1 MRVDFTFE
9 RRTMTFWTQ
18 LESRISKYDLL
29 RHPFYQAWSMG
40 ELTREELAAYGQQYL
55 PHVAAFPTYL
65 SALHAQL
72 PDGTLRRRVAENLAD
87 EEGIGSPDGRPHSDL
102 WRDFANGMGAQTSA
116 IGAEPIAEVSA
127 LTSTFREYASGD
139 TANALAAFYAY
150 ESQVPRVAAEKE
162 RGLRDMYGAD
172 AKTCRYFTLHKT
184 ADVHHSQVWREL
196 LDEQLAADP
205 AKAGAALNAAET
217 AAAALWSALDGIER
231 ARVAKREVVVQ

>member
-1 MRVDFTFE
+1 
-9 RRTMTFWTQ
+9 MTFWTE
-18 LESRISKYDLL
+18 LESRIAKYDLL
-29 RHPFYQAWSMG
+29 CHPFYQAWSKG
-40 ELTREELAAYGQQYL
+40 ELTREELAAYAQQYL

-72 PDGTLRRRVAENLAD
+72 SDSTLRRRVAENLAD

-102 WRDFANGMGAQTSA
+102 WRDFANGMGAPTSVSA
-116 IGAEPIAEVSA
+116 AEPITEVSA
-127 LTSTFREYASGD
+127 LTAKFREYASGD

-162 RGLRDMYGAD
+162 RGLRDLYGAD

-196 LDEQLAADP
+196 LDDQLAADP
-205 AKAGAALNAAET
+205 AKADAALNAAET
-217 AAAALWSALDGIER
+217 AAQALWNALDGIER
-231 ARVAKREVVVQ
+231 ARVAKRTIQ

>member
-1 MRVDFTFE
+1 
-9 RRTMTFWTQ
+9 MTFWTE
-18 LESRISKYDLL
+18 LESRIAKYDLL

-72 PDGTLRRRVAENLAD
+72 PDSTLRRRVAENLAD

-102 WRDFANGMGAQTSA
+102 WRDFANGMGVAD
-116 IGAEPIAEVSA
+116 AEPIAEVGA
-127 LTSTFREYASGD
+127 LTATFREYASGD

-162 RGLRDMYGAD
+162 RGLREMYGAD

-196 LDEQLAADP
+196 LDEQLAVDP
-205 AKAGAALNAAET
+205 SKAAAALNAAET
-217 AAAALWSALDGIER
+217 AAAALWGALDGIER
-231 ARVAKREVVVQ
+231 ARVAKRTISVQ